1 MLWPISTLPVNT
13 MPPSAAAGARVA
25 QSLAQEG
32 AGATSLTWIRLWP
45 VSAPARAP
53 SKAPGKTRP
62 GWAVDAW
69 GLHPVGLVG
78 CTPIWPTPLGQRGDG
93 ARPPAPLAG
102 PARGPARRPCTVA
115 LVQGG
120 SRWCFHAAIMP
131 YLLVS
136 IQAS

>member
-93 ARPPAPLAG
+93 ARPPATHGGVSPWRSRGGGGKRASRPAPLAG
-102 PARGPARRPCTVA
+102 PARGPARRPCPH
-115 LVQGG
+115 G
-120 SRWCFHAAIMP
+120 
-131 YLLVS
+131 
-136 IQAS
+136 